1 MQDFRNLEVWR
12 KAHTLVLDVYRLTE
26 NFPRSEM
33 FGLSSQ
39 IRRSASSIPTNLAE
53 GCGRT
58 QPEFGRLVQIAFG
71 SACELEYQLLPTRDL
86 GFLTPDSYQSA
97 CANVIEVKRMLSSL
111 IKRIQS
117 GFAIT
122 ATAKGAHNGSP
133 ANVMNRRVLADS

>member
-26 NFPRSEM
+26 SFPRSEM
-33 FGLSSQ
+33 FVLSSQ

-58 QPEFGRLVQIAFG
+58 QPEFGRFVQIAFG
-71 SACELEYQLLPTRDL
+71 SACELEYQLLLARDL
-86 GFLTPDSYQSA
+86 GFLTPDRYQSA

-122 ATAKGAHNGSP
+122 ATAKGAHNSSP
-133 ANVMNRRVLADS
+133 

>member
-26 NFPRSEM
+26 SFPRSEM

-58 QPEFGRLVQIAFG
+58 QPEFGRFVQIAFG
-71 SACELEYQLLPTRDL
+71 SACELEYQLLLARDL
-86 GFLTPDSYQSA
+86 GFLTPDRYQSA

-122 ATAKGAHNGSP
+122 ATAKGAHNSSP
-133 ANVMNRRVLADS
+133 